1 MVKSVLL
8 VTRRNI
14 TEAIRGASVLL
25 DPLGDP
31 SAVVGSFKGVV
42 IYCPF

>member
-25 DPLGDP
+25 DPLGDR
-31 SAVVGSFKGVV
+31 VGGGWF
-42 IYCPF
+42 I